1 MVIIVRHFEKP
12 GFCDGEGGLVSFDNQ
27 VMIHLFFFSNGIVC
41 DQSYRF
47 IGPVL
52 IFSTIPLVNAYG
64 YDG

>member
-41 DQSYRF
+41 VINPIDLLDQC
-47 IGPVL
+47 
-52 IFSTIPLVNAYG
+52 
-64 YDG
+64 